1 MNKPELLTK
10 PLQEAFT
17 ISTTVMLGQGFK
29 EIRYILVENKKYI
42 DGIFYFENDDYHYI
56 NEFVDKLNSA
66 NLNSLIN
73 DFDFITGDTGFILL
87 RKYKRDDTNSDF
99 INKIKNG

>member
-42 DGIFYFENDDYHYI
+42 DGIFYFENDDYDYI

-99 INKIKNG
+99 IKKD